1 MDTDRTASAD
11 PLDARVEF
19 LTPELRSD
27 LMTCWNEPQR
37 RYHNET
43 HLRSV
48 LRAVDAL
55 EADGE
60 TFDSTAVR
68 LAAWLH
74 AAVFDPAG
82 SENNEKSA
90 LLAERRLD
98 PAAPV
103 EEVARL
109 IRLMGGH
116 RVDVGDLNGAVLSDA
131 DLAVLGA
138 DPETYD
144 TYAADV
150 RHEFAHVPGE
160 RFVAGRVAALEGL
173 LERRSVFFTR
183 AGRDMWEKQAHAN
196 LNREL
201 GMLRA
206 GMAATD

>member
-1 MDTDRTASAD
+1 MDTDHAASAD
-11 PLDARVEF
+11 PLDADVEF

-27 LMTCWNEPQR
+27 LLERWNEPRR

-43 HLRSV
+43 HLRAV

-60 TFDSTAVR
+60 PFDGTEVR

-82 SENNEKSA
+82 SESNSRSA
-90 LLAERRLD
+90 EYAELVLD

-109 IRLMGGH
+109 VRLMGGH
-116 RVDVGDLNGAVLSDA
+116 RVGPGDLNGAVLSDA

-144 TYAADV
+144 TYSADV

-160 RFVAGRVAALEGL
+160 RYVAGRTAALEGL
-173 LERRSVFFTR
+173 LERRSVYRTR
-183 AGRDMWEKQAHAN
+183 AGRDRWEKQAHAN

-201 GMLRA
+201 GLLRS
-206 GMAATD
+206 GGRPG

>member
-1 MDTDRTASAD
+1 MDTDYASAAD
-11 PLDARVEF
+11 PLDAPVEYI
-19 LTPELRSD
+19 TPELRSY
-27 LMTCWNEPQR
+27 LLECWNEPQR

-43 HLRSV
+43 HLRAV
-48 LRAVDAL
+48 LRAIDSL

-60 TFDSTAVR
+60 SFDGTAVR

-74 AAVFDPAG
+74 CAVFDPTE

-90 LLAERRLD
+90 VLTERLLD

-103 EEVARL
+103 DEVARL
-109 IRLMGGH
+109 VRLMGGH
-116 RVDVGDLNGAVLSDA
+116 RVESGDLNGSVLSDA

-144 TYAADV
+144 TYSQDV

-160 RFVAGRVAALEGL
+160 RFVSGRIAALEGL
-173 LERRSVFFTR
+173 VDRTSVYLTR
-183 AGRDMWEKQAHAN
+183 AGRDAWEKQARAN

-201 GMLRA
+201 GLLRA
-206 GMAATD
+206 GIAES

>member
-1 MDTDRTASAD
+1 MDTDRTTSAD
-11 PLDARVEF
+11 PIDATVEF
-19 LTPELRSD
+19 LTPDLRSH
-27 LMTCWNEPQR
+27 LLRCWNEPQR

-43 HLRSV
+43 HLRAV

-60 TFDSTAVR
+60 SFDGTAVR
-68 LAAWLH
+68 LAAWVH
-74 AAVFDPAG
+74 AAVFDPTG

-90 LLAERRLD
+90 VWAERVLD

-103 EEVARL
+103 EEVVGL
-109 IRLMGGH
+109 VRLMGGH
-116 RVDVGDLNGAVLSDA
+116 RVEAGDLNGAVLSDA

-144 TYAADV
+144 TYATDV

-160 RFVAGRVAALEGL
+160 KFVAGRVAALEGL
-173 LERRSVFFTR
+173 LERRSVFLTR
-183 AGRDMWEKQAHAN
+183 AGRDRWEKQAHAN

-201 GMLRA
+201 GLLRA
-206 GMAATD
+206 GATGD

>member
-11 PLDARVEF
+11 PLDATVEF

-27 LMTCWNEPQR
+27 LLERWNEPQR
-37 RYHNET
+37 CYHNET
-43 HLRSV
+43 HLRAV

-60 TFDSTAVR
+60 PFDATEVR

-74 AAVFDPAG
+74 AAVFDPAE
-82 SENNEKSA
+82 SENNAKSA
-90 LLAERRLD
+90 AFAERALD

-109 IRLMGGH
+109 VELMAGH
-116 RVDVGDLNGAVLSDA
+116 RVEPGDLNGAVLSDA

-160 RFVAGRVAALEGL
+160 RFVAGRIAALEGL
-173 LERRSVFFTR
+173 LERRSVYRTR
-183 AGRDMWEKQAHAN
+183 AGRDRWEKQAHAN

-201 GMLRA
+201 GLLRS
-206 GMAATD
+206 GAATR

>member
-173 LERRSVFFTR
+173 LERRSVFLTR

>member
-173 LERRSVFFTR
+173 LERRSVFLTR

-201 GMLRA
+201 GLLRA
-206 GMAATD
+206 GATGD

>member
-1 MDTDRTASAD
+1 MDTERTASAD
-11 PLDARVEF
+11 PLDAPVEF
-19 LTPELRSD
+19 LSPDLRDD
-27 LMTCWNEPQR
+27 LLKCWNEPQR

-43 HLRSV
+43 HLRAV

-60 TFDSTAVR
+60 SFDGTEVR

-74 AAVFDPAG
+74 GVVFDPTG
-82 SENNEKSA
+82 SENCEKSA
-90 LLAERRLD
+90 AVARKRLD

-103 EEVARL
+103 EEVDRL

-116 RVDVGDLNGAVLSDA
+116 RVEPGDLNGAVLSDA

-138 DPETYD
+138 DPDTYD
-144 TYAADV
+144 TYASDV

-173 LERRSVFFTR
+173 LERKSVFLTR

-201 GMLRA
+201 GLLRA
-206 GMAATD
+206 GVAGG